1 MYLSRIDV
9 INFRGIAELHL
20 HLEAETTV
28 CFGENAWGKTSLVEA
43 LQSTL
48 GARPLTEADFHRL
61 ANDRSTIAQRMG
73 ITLAFAGEPPAGL
86 EAAGWRDAAAS
97 RTRSSSIRI
106 RTRSSSSRRRRESRA
121 QAGAGVGPDQFIA

>member
-1 MYLSRIDV
+1 MHLASIEV
-9 INFRGIAELHL
+9 VNFRGIAQLRL
-20 HLEAETTV
+20 HLEPETTL

-48 GARPLTEADFHRL
+48 GSRPLTEADFHRL

-86 EAAGWRDAAAS
+86 EAAGWRDAAGVFHLVLNW
-97 RTRSSSIRI
+97 TRC
-106 RTRSSSSRRRRESRA
+106 
-121 QAGAGVGPDQFIA
+121 P